1 MVYDEK
7 QRKEYATVGKDRFP
21 VGDKSHARAAL
32 ARLNQ
37 GGLSPE
43 EKMKVIRKAHEMLSK
58 GKVDKETK
66 KESKD
71 DKDEDK

>member
-7 QRKEYATVGKDRFP
+7 QREEHATIGKDRYP
-21 VGDKSHARAAL
+21 IGDKSHARAAL

-58 GKVDKETK
+58 GKSDKKNK
-66 KESKD
+66 KEGKD
-71 DKDEDK
+71 DEDKDK